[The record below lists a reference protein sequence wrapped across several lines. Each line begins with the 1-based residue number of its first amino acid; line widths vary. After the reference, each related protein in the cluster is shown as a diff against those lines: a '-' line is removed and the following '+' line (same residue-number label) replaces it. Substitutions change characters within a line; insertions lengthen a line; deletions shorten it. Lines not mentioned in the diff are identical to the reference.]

1 MGKLFLGFLILLAGA
16 AALYAAAMAWLWWRQ
31 ERLIFLPEKL
41 APDTVLARD
50 ADVSEVSVPVAGA
63 TLSALHLR
71 LPSPRGLVFYLHGN
85 AGSLASWFV
94 AASHYRAAGYD
105 LFMLDYRGY
114 GKSTGGISSE
124 AQLHED
130 VWTAWQQ
137 VAPRY
142 TGRPVVVYGRSLG
155 TALAATLS
163 ARLSQAGAAPALT
176 VLVSPYTSMAALAA
190 QHYPFVPGALLRYP
204 LRTDEA
210 LRQVRGPVSLF
221 HGALDPLIPPSHSET
236 LAAQLRGAGV
246 PVKLLLIEGAGH
258 NDLQDFDSY
267 LKAFF
272 GALPGG

>member
-1 MGKLFLGFLILLAGA
+1 
-16 AALYAAAMAWLWWRQ
+16 MAWLWWRQ

-71 LPSPRGLVFYLHGN
+71 LPRPRGLVFYLHGN

-114 GKSTGGISSE
+114 GKSTGSISSE

-130 VWTAWQQ
+130 VWAAWQQ
-137 VAPRY
+137 VAPQY
-142 TGRPVVVYGRSLG
+142 AGRPVVVYGRSLG

-221 HGALDPLIPPSHSET
+221 HGARDQVIPPSHSEV

-246 PVKLLLIEGAGH
+246 PVKLLLIDGAGH
-258 NDLQDFDSY
+258 NDLQDFDGY